1 MHFLWH
7 SFNISHYLIDQ
18 VGPDWES
25 QLIQFALQNVNVIK
39 LSPTNTTS
47 REDEATHEL
56 QNAVVDGT
64 KIRKHAPWLF
74 DLYRTKFRDFAEMAT
89 QKPAICAREDVYA
102 INLNVQIG
110 NRMRYECHVDSNP
123 IQGML
128 YVTSHPVGQ
137 GGDLVVS
144 NQHDVFGVEEVN
156 KDFTTIN
163 PQAGLLVFFD
173 ARRHSH
179 YVRPL
184 VENNDVRVAIAMNF
198 YTEESP
204 EGNRPPDLSK
214 HLGLE

>member
-7 SFNISHYLIDQ
+7 SFNISHYLIDE

-47 REDEATHEL
+47 REDDATHEL

-64 KIRKHAPWLF
+64 KIRKSAPWLF
-74 DLYRTKFRDFAEMAT
+74 DLYRTKFRDFAELAT
-89 QKPAICAREDVYA
+89 QKRAICAKEDVYA

-137 GGDLVVS
+137 GGDLVVNPLGAHIRS
-144 NQHDVFGVEEVN
+144 FICGQGL
-156 KDFTTIN
+156 TTARFQ
-163 PQAGLLVFFD
+163 PGWPLHSRQKFPAWRFSR
-173 ARRHSH
+173 ARRP
-179 YVRPL
+179 RPA
-184 VENNDVRVAIAMNF
+184 VASGARPVCRSG
-198 YTEESP
+198 SP
-204 EGNRPPDLSK
+204 AG
-214 HLGLE
+214 